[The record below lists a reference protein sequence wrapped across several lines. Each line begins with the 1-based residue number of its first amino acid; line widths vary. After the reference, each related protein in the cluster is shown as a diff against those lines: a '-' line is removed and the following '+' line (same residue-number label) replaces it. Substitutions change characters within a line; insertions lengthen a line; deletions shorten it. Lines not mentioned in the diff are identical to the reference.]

1 MFNRVAIIGLGLIG
15 GSIGLAL
22 HEAGAAKEVTGYDLG
37 KGICDLARKMGAI
50 DRCSSTLADAVCGAE
65 LVILATPVRVIHSL
79 MRDIVPVLSPETVV
93 TDVAST
99 KAQVISWAEELLPS
113 SVTFVGGHPMA
124 GKEVCGVEAAEAS
137 LFHDRIYCLTPTP
150 RTPPA
155 AARKVCALV
164 DTLGAHVRFLEAAE
178 HDRLVAG
185 VSHLPFLASV
195 ALMNTVAE
203 DSAWQEAALLAASG
217 FRDASRLAAG
227 SPEMYRDICLTN
239 STAIAQQLDEYIA
252 HLRILRERI
261 AAHEKDIHEIFS
273 KAQHL
278 RLEWQASQEGRVQPV
293 D

>member
-22 HEAGAAKEVTGYDLG
+22 REAKAAKEVTGYDLG
-37 KGICDLARKMGAI
+37 KDVCDLAREMGVI
-50 DRCSSTLADAVCGAE
+50 DHCSSTLADAVCGAE

-79 MRDIVPVLSPETVV
+79 MRNIVPVLSPETVV

-113 SVTFVGGHPMA
+113 SVAFVGGHPMA
-124 GKEVCGVEAAEAS
+124 GKEVCGVEAAETS
-137 LFHDRIYCLTPTP
+137 LFRDRIYCLTPTP

-155 AARKVCALV
+155 AIRKVRALV
-164 DTLGAHVRFLEAAE
+164 DILGAHVRFLEAAE

-185 VSHLPFLASV
+185 VSHIPFLASV

-261 AAHEKDIHEIFS
+261 AAHEKDIYEIFS
-273 KAQHL
+273 NAQHL
-278 RLEWQASQEGRVQPV
+278 RLEWQASQEGRIQPV